1 MKRTVYY
8 MTKNSN
14 SFETYKT
21 QPESLFPFLNSPLMH
36 TTAKQQIKFKDIHA
50 SLNAKNIKT
59 FLPHK

>member
-1 MKRTVYY
+1 